1 MVNTKIKYT
10 VRDYMSI
17 PDGDE
22 RRFELIDGEL
32 MLAPAPVPTHQ
43 MIVVELLYILKEFVE
58 GHGLGRV
65 LVAPTDVVLSEHQ
78 VVQPDIL
85 FISTERLHIIGERNV
100 QGAPDLVIEVLSPST
115 TSRDR
120 VLKASGY
127 LRFGVPEYWIVDPV
141 ERTIEVM
148 RAGQTAFDT
157 LRVYTDG
164 TFAESPTFPG
174 LLTDV
179 SRVFAID

>member
-1 MVNTKIKYT
+1 MINTKIKYT

-32 MLAPAPVPTHQ
+32 MLAPAPIPTHQ
-43 MIVVELLYILKEFVE
+43 RIVRRLLYILTEFVE
-58 GHGLGRV
+58 RNQLGEV
-65 LVAPTDVVLSEHQ
+65 FTSPIDVVLSEHQ

-115 TSRDR
+115 TERDR
-120 VLKASGY
+120 VLKASSY
-127 LRFGVPEYWIVDPV
+127 LRFGVPEYWIVDPSD
-141 ERTIEVM
+141 RTIEVM
-148 RAGQTAFDT
+148 RAGQTEFDT
-157 LRVYTDG
+157 LRVYTEG

-174 LLTDV
+174 LRIDV
-179 SRVFAID
+179 SRIFATD

>member
-1 MVNTKIKYT
+1 MANPMIKYR

-22 RRFELIDGEL
+22 RRYELIDGEL

-43 MIVVELLYILKEFVE
+43 MVVLELATILKEFVE
-58 GHGLGRV
+58 RHRLGRV
-65 LVAPTDVVLSEHQ
+65 FISPIDVVLSEHD
-78 VVQPDIL
+78 VLQPDIL
-85 FISTERLHIIGERNV
+85 FISTERLHIVGERNL

-115 TSRDR
+115 TNRDR
-120 VLKASGY
+120 VLKSSRY

-141 ERTIEVM
+141 EWTIEVM
-148 RAGQTAFDT
+148 RAGQTEFDT
-157 LRVYTDG
+157 LRVYTEG

-174 LLTDV
+174 LLIDV
-179 SRVFAID
+179 SRIFAIT

>member
-1 MVNTKIKYT
+1 MINTSIKYT

-43 MIVVELLYILKEFVE
+43 RIVLRLLYILIEFVE
-58 GHGLGRV
+58 RNQLGEV
-65 LVAPTDVVLSEHQ
+65 FTSPIDVVLSEHH

-85 FISTERLHIIGERNV
+85 FISSERLHIIGDRNV

-115 TSRDR
+115 TKRDR
-120 VLKASGY
+120 VLKSSSY
-127 LRFGVPEYWIVDPV
+127 LRFGVPEYWIVDPA

-148 RAGQTAFDT
+148 RAGQTKFDT
-157 LRVYTDG
+157 LRVYTEG
-164 TFAESPTFPG
+164 TSAESPTFPG
-174 LLTDV
+174 LLIDV
-179 SRVFAID
+179 SSIFAIS

>member
-1 MVNTKIKYT
+1 MANPMIKYR

-22 RRFELIDGEL
+22 RRYELIDGEL
-32 MLAPAPVPTHQ
+32 MLAPAPIPTHQ
-43 MIVVELLYILKEFVE
+43 RVVLALAYILMEFVTANR
-58 GHGLGRV
+58 LGEV
-65 LVAPTDVVLSEHQ
+65 FISPIDVVLSEHD

-85 FISTERLHIIGERNV
+85 FISAERLRIVGERNIL
-100 QGAPDLVIEVLSPST
+100 GAPNLVIEVLSPS
-115 TSRDR
+115 SPDRDR
-120 VLKASGY
+120 VLKSSRY
-127 LRFGVPEYWIVDPV
+127 LRYGVPEYWIVDPA

-148 RAGQTAFDT
+148 RAGQTDFDT
-157 LRVYTDG
+157 LRVYTEG

-174 LLTDV
+174 LLIDV

>member
-1 MVNTKIKYT
+1 MANPMIKYR

-22 RRFELIDGEL
+22 RRYELIDGEL
-32 MLAPAPVPTHQ
+32 MLAPAPIPTHQ
-43 MIVVELLYILKEFVE
+43 MIVLELVYILKEFVE
-58 GHGLGRV
+58 RHGLGRV
-65 LVAPTDVVLSEHQ
+65 FISPIDVLLSEHD

-85 FISTERLHIIGERNV
+85 FISAERLHIVGERNI

-115 TSRDR
+115 TERDR
-120 VLKASGY
+120 VLKSSSY
-127 LRFGVPEYWIVDPV
+127 LRFGVPEYWIVDPA

-148 RAGQTAFDT
+148 RAGQTEFDT
-157 LRVYTDG
+157 LRVYTEG

-174 LLTDV
+174 LLIDV
-179 SRVFAID
+179 SSIFAIT